1 MTDHF
6 TRKFFFCRG
15 ALPDGLL
22 RRRFKLPVPLIFCLL
37 LAALTMPPGR
47 PAWGQPA
54 PAAAP
59 AAPPAAAAAAPAP
72 APAAPVA
79 IPLANVAVEA
89 ETASAQMKRFESR
102 SRSLDALETAS
113 DELPVLAQDMAVR
126 TLEMRRLLTNNTPL
140 DTIRSLEGEWRYLQN
155 RSEAITRDLT
165 RAAEQLDRDLGE
177 LDKLDAIWSAT
188 REAALGSSAP
198 AQVLARVREVA
209 GEVSKVR
216 KAMLERRARVLA
228 LQSQSAEVGGRA
240 AQATQALTEA
250 SDRAATR
257 LFYADSPPLW
267 QTNPFAASAY
277 EMPGNDADEA
287 VSETMALINYI
298 RVYHRNFTVHG
309 AMFILLT
316 GLLYLIRGKVRALSL
331 IDSNLKRTGKIF
343 EMPIVS
349 AMLICLLLAPWFYP
363 RAPRMFWIIG
373 GIFSAIPTL
382 VFSWRVIDRH
392 LYPVLYAVIGF
403 YVVNRLRAVLTPLP
417 VLWRW
422 ALLAETVVFLI
433 AVVLTLRRSRRREN
447 APEWATTRVWRAVR
461 YGAWPGLAVCAVV
474 LVANLIGYGRLADLL
489 AGTAFFSAFS
499 AVVAHALTR
508 VGEGLLHA
516 LLCVPPLSY
525 LGMVRRHTPLLTSR
539 FNRFLKWC
547 AFAAWLGLTLRALG
561 LLEPLLRQ
569 SLVLW
574 NANLPLGS
582 LQTSIGSVITFVLT
596 VWAAVLLSRL
606 VRFVLEEEIFPNLH
620 LERGLPYAINRVVH
634 YLVLLSGFVIALG
647 AMGVDMTKFT
657 ILAGAFSVGIGFGL
671 QNIVNNFISGLIVL
685 FERPIKVGD
694 TVEIDGQ
701 TGRVQRIGIRASV
714 VQSTSGAEVIIP
726 NGKLISDKVIN
737 WTLSGG
743 RRQISISV
751 LLKLDVDVARARE
764 LMLTVARRN
773 KKVLQTPPPE
783 VLFVRRGIDQLEFE
797 LRAWTDAL
805 DSWMEV
811 KSDMTTEINE
821 ALRHNEIVGQVPE
834 QPAAAPG
841 PADDARPA
849 AADVAA
855 VPASAS
861 APSSVPAT
869 KTRA

>member
-1 MTDHF
+1 
-6 TRKFFFCRG
+6 
-15 ALPDGLL
+15 
-22 RRRFKLPVPLIFCLL
+22 
-37 LAALTMPPGR
+37 
-47 PAWGQPA
+47 
-54 PAAAP
+54 
-59 AAPPAAAAAAPAP
+59 
-72 APAAPVA
+72 
-79 IPLANVAVEA
+79 
-89 ETASAQMKRFESR
+89 
-102 SRSLDALETAS
+102 
-113 DELPVLAQDMAVR
+113 
-126 TLEMRRLLTNNTPL
+126 
-140 DTIRSLEGEWRYLQN
+140 
-155 RSEAITRDLT
+155 
-165 RAAEQLDRDLGE
+165 
-177 LDKLDAIWSAT
+177 
-188 REAALGSSAP
+188 
-198 AQVLARVREVA
+198 
-209 GEVSKVR
+209 
-216 KAMLERRARVLA
+216 MLERRGRVLA
-228 LQSQSAEVGGRA
+228 LHSQSAEVGARA

-250 SDRAATR
+250 SDRAAAR

-267 QTNPFAASAY
+267 QTNPFAGSAR
-277 EMPGNDADEA
+277 ELPDADADEA
-287 VSETMALINYI
+287 VSETTALINYA
-298 RVYHRNFTVHG
+298 RVYHRNFLVH
-309 AMFILLT
+309 AAVFILLS
-316 GLLYLIRGKVRALSL
+316 GLLYLIRGKVRALSQF
-331 IDSNLKRTGKIF
+331 DSNLKRTGKIF
-343 EMPIVS
+343 EMPVVS
-349 AMLICLLLAPWFYP
+349 ALLISLLLAPWFYP

-382 VFSWRVIDRH
+382 AFSWRVIDRH

-417 VLWRW
+417 ILWRW
-422 ALLAETVVFLI
+422 ALVAETVVFLI
-433 AVVLTLRRSRRREN
+433 AVALTLRQSRRREN

-461 YGAWPGLAVCAVV
+461 YGAWPGLVVFAVV
-474 LVANLIGYGRLADLL
+474 LVANLIGYVRLADLL
-489 AGTAFFSAFS
+489 AATAFFSAFS

-547 AFAAWLGLTLRALG
+547 AFAVWLGLTLRALG
-561 LLEPLLRQ
+561 MLEPLLRQ
-569 SLVLW
+569 LRVLW
-574 NANLPLGS
+574 DANLPLGS

-596 VWAAVLLSRL
+596 VWATVLLSRL

-620 LERGLPYAINRVVH
+620 LERGLPYAINRMVH

-751 LLKLDVDVARARE
+751 LLKLNVDVARARE
-764 LMLTVARRN
+764 LVLTVARLN

-805 DSWMEV
+805 DAWMEV

-834 QPAAAPG
+834 QAAATPAATPATADGAPAS
-841 PADDARPA
+841 P
-849 AADVAA
+849 VAA
-855 VPASAS
+855 TVPASTS
-861 APSSVPAT
+861 APSPAPAA
-869 KTRA
+869 KTQA

>member
-6 TRKFFFCRG
+6 TGRFLSRRGTPPVRLTRWQSKF
-15 ALPDGLL
+15 
-22 RRRFKLPVPLIFCLL
+22 PVYLVLCMLF
-37 LAALTMPPGR
+37 AALTMLPGR
-47 PAWGQPA
+47 QARSQ

-59 AAPPAAAAAAPAP
+59 APAAAAPAP
-72 APAAPVA
+72 AAPAAPVPIA
-79 IPLANVAVEA
+79 LSDVAVEA
-89 ETASAQMKRFESR
+89 ETATAQIRRVENR

-113 DELPVLAQDMAVR
+113 EELPELAQDMAVR
-126 TLEMRRLLTNNTPL
+126 TLEMRRLLTQNTPL
-140 DTIRSLEGEWRYLQN
+140 DTIRSLEAEWRYLQT

-165 RAAEQLDRDLGE
+165 RAASQLDRDLGE
-177 LDKLDAIWSAT
+177 LDKLDGTWNAT
-188 REAALGSSAP
+188 LDAAVTGSAP
-198 AQVLARVREVA
+198 APVLARVRELA
-209 GEVSKVR
+209 ADVSRVR
-216 KAMLERRARVLA
+216 KTMLQRRARVLA
-228 LQSQSAEVGGRA
+228 LQSQSAEVGARA
-240 AQATQALTEA
+240 AQATQALAEA
-250 SDRAATR
+250 SERAAAR

-267 QTNPFAASAY
+267 QTNPFAASARQL
-277 EMPGNDADEA
+277 PDADADEA
-287 VSETMALINYI
+287 VSETAALVNYV
-298 RVYHRNFTVHG
+298 RVYRHNFLVHCVTF
-309 AMFILLT
+309 MLLA
-316 GLLYLIRGKVRALSL
+316 GLLYLIRGKVRKLSES
-331 IDSNLKRTGKIF
+331 DGNLKRTGKVF

-349 AMLICLLLAPWFYP
+349 AMLISLLLAAWFYP
-363 RAPRMFWIIG
+363 RAPRLFWIIG
-373 GIFSAIPTL
+373 GIFSAVPTL

-422 ALLAETVVFLI
+422 ALLIETVLFLI
-433 AVVLTLRRSRRREN
+433 ALVLTLRRSRHRED
-447 APEWATTRVWRAVR
+447 APEWATTSVWRAVR
-461 YGAWPGLAVCAVV
+461 KGAWPGIAVFAVV
-474 LVANLIGYGRLADLL
+474 LVGNLVGYVRLADLL
-489 AGTAFFSAFS
+489 AATAFYSAFS
-499 AVVAHALTR
+499 ALVAHALTR

-547 AFAAWLGLTLRALG
+547 AFVVWLGLTLRALG
-561 LLEPLLRQ
+561 LLETFFRYARI
-569 SLVLW
+569 LW
-574 NANLPLGS
+574 DANLPLGS
-582 LQTSIGSVITFVLT
+582 LQTSVGSVITFVLT
-596 VWAAVLLSRL
+596 VWAAFLLSRL
-606 VRFVLEEEIFPNLH
+606 ARFVLEEEIFPKLH

-737 WTLSGG
+737 WTLSSG
-743 RRQISISV
+743 RRQISVSV
-751 LLKLDVDVARARE
+751 LLKLDVDVARARG
-764 LMLTVARRN
+764 LVLGVARRN

-797 LRAWTDAL
+797 LRVWTDAL

-811 KSDMTTEINE
+811 KSDMTAEINE
-821 ALRHNEIVGQVPE
+821 ALRHNEIVGEAPE
-834 QPAAAPG
+834 QPAAAAS
-841 PADDARPA
+841 PAESA
-849 AADVAA
+849 ASTVVATA
-855 VPASAS
+855 PAS
-861 APSSVPAT
+861 PSVPPAPVN
-869 KTRA
+869 KTPA